1 MITGQNLRDSFI
13 SGAYSIS
20 NAKVAVDELNVFPVP
35 DGDTGTN
42 MSMTI
47 MAGAKE
53 LAALPDSCTVS
64 EVAQTAASALLR
76 GARGNSGVILSLI
89 FRGFNRGMKGK
100 ETASAEDLASAL
112 KEGVAAAYKAVM
124 KPTEGTILTVVRL
137 CSEKID
143 EFIATNDDTSA
154 VWEHVCKTAKE
165 AVELTPEML
174 PVLKKAGVVDAGG
187 EGLYVIFMGMAEVLC
202 HGKMVE
208 LEGSSGV
215 IAASSPAKTG
225 AASVEID
232 PSMTKL
238 YCTEFLINRED
249 QSADPLK
256 LRAFL
261 ESMGDSVVCVDD
273 DDIIKVHVH
282 TGDPGAAL
290 SEAVK
295 WGFLSKLKIENMLEQ
310 HRALVAAGKS
320 VEESSK
326 PSFAAENSDEFEY
339 APVDEGMA
347 YGFVAVGAG
356 DGVKALFLDLGVN
369 AVVSGGQTMNPSTDD
384 ILKAIHSVPAKTV
397 FVLPNNKNIIMS
409 AEQTLK
415 LADRR
420 VVVLQT
426 RTIPQ
431 GLSAMLSFDPD
442 ADLTENSVNMTKA
455 IDHVGT
461 GQITYAARN
470 SEYEGY
476 HIKEGQ
482 LMALK
487 NGKLSFTDSD
497 LQNTVVKLT
506 KQLLKKDSSFVTLIT
521 GEDVQAADSELIEQ
535 AMRAKLPDGVE
546 MAVVQGGQPVYYYI
560 ISVE

>member
-1 MITGQNLRDSFI
+1 MLRDAII
-13 SGAYSIS
+13 SAANHIS
-20 NAKVAVDELNVFPVP
+20 NQRQMVDALNVFPVP

-47 MAGAKE
+47 GAARRE
-53 LAALPDSCTVS
+53 LERLGDDVTAASAAS
-64 EVAQTAASALLR
+64 TAASALLR

-100 ETASAEDLASAL
+100 VEAGAEDIAMAL

-137 CSEKID
+137 CAEKID
-143 EFIATNDDTSA
+143 EFVAENKDEAA
-154 VWEHVCKTAKE
+154 VWDFVCKTAYD
-165 AVELTPEML
+165 AVQSTPEML
-174 PVLKKAGVVDAGG
+174 PVLKTAGVVDAGG
-187 EGLYVIFMGMAEVLC
+187 QGLYVIFSGMAEVLC
-202 HGKMVE
+202 NGKMVE
-208 LEGSSGV
+208 LEGGSPV
-215 IAASSPAKTG
+215 AASAKKTG

-232 PSMTKL
+232 PNMTKL
-238 YCTEFLINRED
+238 YCTEFIINRSD
-249 QSADPLK
+249 KSADPLK

-290 SEAVK
+290 TEAVK
-295 WGFLSKLKIENMLEQ
+295 WGYLTKLKIENMLEQ
-310 HRALVAAGKS
+310 HRALVAEGKDTS
-320 VEESSK
+320 ESEK
-326 PSFAAENSDEFEY
+326 PSFDVEEEFPYAE
-339 APVDEGMA
+339 VDENEE
-347 YGFVAVGAG
+347 YGFVAVAAGAG
-356 DGVKALFLDLGVN
+356 VKNLFLDLGVN

-397 FVLPNNKNIIMS
+397 FVLPNNKNIIMA
-409 AEQTLK
+409 AEQTLP
-415 LADRR
+415 LADRK

-442 ADLTENSVNMTKA
+442 AELTANCVEMTKA

-461 GQITYAARN
+461 GQITYAARD
-470 SEYEGY
+470 SEYEGH

-482 LMALK
+482 LMAMK
-487 NGKLSFTDSD
+487 NGKLSFTDDD
-497 LQNTVVKLT
+497 LQATVWKLT
-506 KQLLKKDSSFVTLIT
+506 KQLLKKDSSFVTLIV
-521 GEDVQAADSELIEQ
+521 GEDVEDADSELIEQ
-535 AMRAKLPDGVE
+535 LVQSKLPDDVE
-546 MAVVQGGQPVYYYI
+546 LAVVKGDQPVYYYI